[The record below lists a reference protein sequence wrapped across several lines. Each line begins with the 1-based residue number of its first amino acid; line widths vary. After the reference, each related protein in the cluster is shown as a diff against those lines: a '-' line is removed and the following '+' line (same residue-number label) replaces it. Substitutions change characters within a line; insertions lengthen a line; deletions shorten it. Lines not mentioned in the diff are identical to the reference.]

1 MFERKHSTSVVEA
14 RGLLGRQ
21 VEHGCNADDVVEN
34 HGGVRKHRR
43 SKSAMLPSLGLSRQK
58 SKSVDAEHPIVT
70 GDAHLKS
77 KEVFQEVKKLDVC
90 GPHVPSV
97 KRGVANTG
105 NSCFLSSVL
114 QCLLATP
121 GIAAM
126 LAPNTCD
133 DRRQNSA
140 ENNNLADLED
150 ATDEEG
156 KQREAEGS
164 EDATEDMSQISDAQ
178 ADRPKKGALARVM
191 QDIVQELWNQPG
203 NNDTDAD
210 TGTDSKSVSVLP
222 LVQVLKRYS
231 TVAEYFNGAQ
241 QDTQEVL
248 MALLDLLD
256 QDLYHTPD
264 EDANGEG
271 KSSDSKVKHVSESE
285 KADGAWTSVV
295 AKSSTLISENFLGQL
310 QSSVLCET
318 CNTRFTTYEPFL
330 ELSLSLAPKAS
341 KNKALFNWLGFSSP
355 SLSDCLFEY
364 TSEALLEGDELFH
377 CEKCQCKTRATKQM
391 KLHRLPK
398 ALILHMKRFKHSA
411 KSTEKIDKFVKFP
424 LQGLDLRHHVSFE
437 CPHPPEECIYD
448 LYAVA
453 NHSGTLTVGHYTAYN
468 LVEGEEEEK
477 NGQKTYHWVQCNDD
491 VVLDIAK
498 EVVVS
503 NNAYLLFYA
512 RRTFVD
518 KDNAARAYANLDNV
532 EQRSWNRNTI

>member
-1 MFERKHSTSVVEA
+1 MFERKHSTSVVE
-14 RGLLGRQ
+14 GHGSLGGQ
-21 VEHGCNADDVVEN
+21 THNGCGFDNVAEN
-34 HGGVRKHRR
+34 HGGFRKHRR

-58 SKSVDAEHPIVT
+58 SKSVDAEHPIFA
-70 GDAHLKS
+70 GDVHLKS
-77 KEVFQEVKKLDVC
+77 KEVFQEVKKLEFC
-90 GPHVPSV
+90 GPLVPSA

-121 GIAAM
+121 GVAAM
-126 LAPNTCD
+126 LAPDMCHEK
-133 DRRQNSA
+133 RQNSV
-140 ENNNLADLED
+140 ENNNSVVMDESNE
-150 ATDEEG
+150 EEG
-156 KQREAEGS
+156 RQSEAE
-164 EDATEDMSQISDAQ
+164 EDNEEATEDALQTAGQ
-178 ADRPKKGALARVM
+178 AERPEKGTLARVM
-191 QDIVQELWNQPG
+191 RDIVCELWHKPG
-203 NNDTDAD
+203 NNDAD
-210 TGTDSKSVSVLP
+210 TGADTKSVSALP
-222 LVQVLKRYS
+222 LVQVLKRYP

-256 QDLYHTPD
+256 QDLYQN
-264 EDANGEG
+264 ENGNI
-271 KSSDSKVKHVSESE
+271 KDNASDSKVKYVSESE
-285 KADGAWTSVV
+285 KAECAWNSVV
-295 AKSSTLISENFLGQL
+295 EKSSTLISENFLGQL
-310 QSSVLCET
+310 QSCVFCET
-318 CNTRFTTYEPFL
+318 CKTRFTMYEPFL

-364 TSEALLEGDELFH
+364 TSEALLEGEELFD

-424 LQGLDLRHHVSFE
+424 LQGLDLRHHVSLE

-468 LVEGEEEEK
+468 LVEEGGETGEK
-477 NGQKTYHWVQCNDD
+477 THHWVQCNDD
-491 VVLDIAK
+491 VVLKIAK

-518 KDNAARAYANLDNV
+518 KDSAARAYANLDNV
-532 EQRSWNRNTI
+532 EQRSWIGNT

>member
-14 RGLLGRQ
+14 HGSLGRQ
-21 VEHGCNADDVVEN
+21 AQNGCDSEN
-34 HGGVRKHRR
+34 LMESRGGFRKHRR

-70 GDAHLKS
+70 GDVHLKS
-77 KEVFQEVKKLDVC
+77 KEVFQEVKKLEFR
-90 GPHVPSV
+90 GPVVPSA

-114 QCLLATP
+114 QCLFATP
-121 GIAAM
+121 GVAAM
-126 LAPNTCD
+126 LAPDICD
-133 DRRQNSA
+133 EKRQDSV
-140 ENNNLADLED
+140 ENNNSVAMEESN
-150 ATDEEG
+150 DEG
-156 KQREAEGS
+156 GRQSEAEEEKEEAA
-164 EDATEDMSQISDAQ
+164 EDVPQTAGQ
-178 ADRPKKGALARVM
+178 AERPEKGTLARVM
-191 QDIVQELWNQPG
+191 RDIVRELWNKPG
-203 NNDTDAD
+203 NNDTDAGAVE
-210 TGTDSKSVSVLP
+210 TKSVSALP
-222 LVQVLKRYS
+222 LVQVLKRYP

-256 QDLYHTPD
+256 QDLYENLD
-264 EDANGEG
+264 ENGTTEDQ
-271 KSSDSKVKHVSESE
+271 KSDTKVKHVSELE
-285 KADGAWTSVV
+285 KAACAWNSVV
-295 AKSSTLISENFLGQL
+295 EKSSTLISENFLGQL
-310 QSSVLCET
+310 QSCVLCET
-318 CNTRFTTYEPFL
+318 CKTRFTMYEPFL

-364 TSEALLEGDELFH
+364 TSDALLEGDELFD

-398 ALILHMKRFKHSA
+398 ALIFHMKRFKHSA

-424 LQGLDLRHHVSFE
+424 LQGLDLRHHVSLE

-468 LVEGEEEEK
+468 LVEGEEE
-477 NGQKTYHWVQCNDD
+477 NGEKTYHWVQCNDD
-491 VVLDIAK
+491 VVLKIAK

-512 RRTFVD
+512 RRTFID
-518 KDNAARAYANLDNV
+518 KDSAAKAYANLDNV
-532 EQRSWNRNTI
+532 EQRSWIGNTI

>member
-14 RGLLGRQ
+14 HSSLGRQ
-21 VEHGCNADDVVEN
+21 AQNGCDSEN
-34 HGGVRKHRR
+34 VMENRGGFRKHRR

-70 GDAHLKS
+70 GDVHLKS
-77 KEVFQEVKKLDVC
+77 KEVFQEVKKLEFR
-90 GPHVPSV
+90 GPVVPSA

-114 QCLLATP
+114 QCLFATP
-121 GIAAM
+121 GVAAM
-126 LAPNTCD
+126 LAPDICD
-133 DRRQNSA
+133 EKRQDSVD
-140 ENNNLADLED
+140 NNNSVAMDESNE
-150 ATDEEG
+150 EEG
-156 KQREAEGS
+156 RQSEAEEAA
-164 EDATEDMSQISDAQ
+164 EDVPQTAGQ
-178 ADRPKKGALARVM
+178 AERPEKGTCGRGG
-191 QDIVQELWNQPG
+191 DH
-203 NNDTDAD
+203 D
-210 TGTDSKSVSVLP
+210 VSALP
-222 LVQVLKRYS
+222 LVQVLKRYP
-231 TVAEYFNGAQ
+231 TAAEYFNGAQ

-256 QDLYHTPD
+256 QDLYENSD
-264 EDANGEG
+264 ENGTTEDQ
-271 KSSDSKVKHVSESE
+271 KSDTKVTHVSELE
-285 KADGAWTSVV
+285 KAACAWNSVV
-295 AKSSTLISENFLGQL
+295 EKSSTLISENFLGQL
-310 QSSVLCET
+310 QSCVLCET
-318 CNTRFTTYEPFL
+318 CKTRFTMYEPFL

-364 TSEALLEGDELFH
+364 TSDALLEGDELFD

-398 ALILHMKRFKHSA
+398 ALIFHMKRFKHSA

-424 LQGLDLRHHVSFE
+424 LQGLDLRHHVSLE

-468 LVEGEEEEK
+468 LVEEEEEEK
-477 NGQKTYHWVQCNDD
+477 GEKTYHWVQCNDD
-491 VVLDIAK
+491 VVLKIAK

-512 RRTFVD
+512 RRTFID
-518 KDNAARAYANLDNV
+518 KDSAAKAYANLDNV
-532 EQRSWNRNTI
+532 EQRSWIGNTI